1 MSQVTITLNGRTY
14 KLACDD
20 GEEQHL
26 LKLAAHLS
34 SHVDELRG
42 SFGRVGDDRL
52 LLMAGLMICDELF
65 ELRGRHDKI
74 TAELAELQSEQSRQ
88 AAESAQAEQTEA
100 ELAQTLEA
108 AAERL
113 EALSSKLADVGESA
127 AGSGKD

>member
-26 LKLAAHLS
+26 LKLAGHLS

-74 TAELAELQSEQSRQ
+74 TAELAELQTERSDE
-88 AAESAQAEQTEA
+88 AAKAEDSEA

-113 EALSSKLADVGESA
+113 EALSSKLANVGEPA
-127 AGSGKD
+127 AESGKD

>member
-1 MSQVTITLNGRTY
+1 MSQVTITVNGRTY

-20 GEEQHL
+20 GQEQHL

-34 SHVDELRG
+34 SQVDDLRG
-42 SFGRVGDDRL
+42 SLGKVGDDRL

-65 ELRGRHDKI
+65 ELRGRHDKL
-74 TAELAELQSEQSRQ
+74 TAEIADLQTERSNQ
-88 AAESAQAEQTEA
+88 AAEAENSEA

-113 EALSSKLADVGESA
+113 ETLSSKLSSAGEPAPVSR
-127 AGSGKD
+127 KR

>member
-1 MSQVTITLNGRTY
+1 MSQVTITVNGRTY

-52 LLMAGLMICDELF
+52 MLMAGLMICDELF
-65 ELRGRHDKI
+65 ELRGRHDKLN
-74 TAELAELQSEQSRQ
+74 AELTALQNERSSQ
-88 AAESAQAEQTEA
+88 AAEAEQSEA

-113 EALSSKLADVGESA
+113 EALSSKLADAGESV

>member
-1 MSQVTITLNGRTY
+1 MSQVTITVNGRTY

-52 LLMAGLMICDELF
+52 MLMAGLMICDELF
-65 ELRGRHDKI
+65 ELRGRHDKLN
-74 TAELAELQSEQSRQ
+74 AELTALQNERSSQ
-88 AAESAQAEQTEA
+88 AAEAEQSEA

-113 EALSSKLADVGESA
+113 EALSSKLADAGESVA
-127 AGSGKD
+127 ESGKD

>member
-1 MSQVTITLNGRTY
+1 MSQVTITVNGRTY

-42 SFGRVGDDRL
+42 SFGKVGDDRL

-65 ELRGRHDKI
+65 ELRGRHDKVK
-74 TAELAELQSEQSRQ
+74 TELEALQSERSDQ
-88 AAESAQAEQTEA
+88 AAQAEDSEA

-113 EALSSKLADVGESA
+113 EALSSKLATAGESA
-127 AGSGKD
+127 TESGKT

>member
-1 MSQVTITLNGRTY
+1 MSQVTITVNGRTY

-52 LLMAGLMICDELF
+52 MLMAGLMICDELF
-65 ELRGRHDKI
+65 ELRGRHDKLN
-74 TAELAELQSEQSRQ
+74 AELTALQNEHSSQ
-88 AAESAQAEQTEA
+88 AAQAEQSEA

-113 EALSSKLADVGESA
+113 EALSSKLADAGESV